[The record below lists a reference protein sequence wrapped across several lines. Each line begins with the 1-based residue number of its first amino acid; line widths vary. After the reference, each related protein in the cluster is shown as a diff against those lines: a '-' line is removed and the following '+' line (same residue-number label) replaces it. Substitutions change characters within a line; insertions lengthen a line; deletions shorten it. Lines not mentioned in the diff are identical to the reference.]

1 MENNAERIKT
11 LRLREVPEGPTLRQ
25 VYWPVEMHQLSIEME
40 DDLRYL
46 NPFEKLVMDF
56 IEADGGLLS
65 EASLAAELCVPS
77 DFLSSIVR
85 RLRDKNLLDGDGKLV
100 KRKEGEKKRPVTGFA
115 FRELVTGRFLP
126 FVTIAREKTLAFE
139 YPKTDGSSFRLTAR
153 TEALSI
159 TISDVAVAFRQM
171 GKRTQGKLYLPDI
184 RNVRVTDLHEP
195 VAIRCSLKFEGR
207 SGEVRILN
215 PFTDKANQFESTLEA
230 AFDETV
236 ANDPAFGEWVLN
248 WRRSVKT
255 GNERPR
261 KRERELFETAENLRR
276 YPQLIAALRRCAG
289 RSFESVYAAI
299 EWALFYAH
307 RQYAQGDSESLHRA
321 LGDAVT
327 VGALQFVAN
336 ELKIPSGLMENI
348 NDLSVRRHYDGEPEM
363 ITALAMVGE
372 AAKLNPN
379 HPFNRLV
386 EEKFVRR
393 VLDLKRLRDGSAHGG
408 TTLNEADEET
418 IQWMRH
424 CIHTLLPS
432 VVFSVSDGAERE
444 RPDFEAQTA
453 LITRMGYEKFTPL
466 TDAAKVNLQRAQA
479 LLQAFGPKGDAVEV
493 IGCLCAALE
502 AECRGNIREN
512 GLLGLSEDD
521 LFGEAQERFRR
532 LGVEPPRALMT
543 TRESKL
549 RAALQGSE
557 KTTLGGCVL
566 AWLLSTDEN
575 WLASVLSG
583 CPNLFSDIADLIDL
597 RSHLNRQVEMQR
609 NEIQAVFERV
619 CNIITLLRINT
630 D

>member
-236 ANDPAFGEWVLN
+236 AHDPAFGEWVLN

-408 TTLNEADEET
+408 ILSFSTLAEGWKERSGERCRRFVLTQGCEAACTAHLLRVQGKQLVRLIYRWVEKGHEVPPRLLDLANLLSGYFVTLPKAYEEAAYIDGASYTRTMVKVIFPMAKPSIVTVILFNFLSFWNEYIIA
-418 IQWMRH
+418 M
-424 CIHTLLPS
+424 TLL
-432 VVFSVSDGAERE
+432 
-444 RPDFEAQTA
+444 
-453 LITRMGYEKFTPL
+453 
-466 TDAAKVNLQRAQA
+466 TDPK
-479 LLQAFGPKGDAVEV
+479 GPKTLPVGLMNLMKAQN
-493 IGCLCAALE
+493 AA
-502 AECRGNIREN
+502 AQYGQMYA
-512 GLLGLSEDD
+512 GLVLVMLPT
-521 LFGEAQERFRR
+521 LILYICVQK
-532 LGVEPPRALMT
+532 
-543 TRESKL
+543 KL
-549 RAALQGSE
+549 TQGM
-557 KTTLGGCVL
+557 TLGGL
-566 AWLLSTDEN
+566 K
-575 WLASVLSG
+575 G
-583 CPNLFSDIADLIDL
+583 
-597 RSHLNRQVEMQR
+597 
-609 NEIQAVFERV
+609 
-619 CNIITLLRINT
+619 
-630 D
+630 